1 MTKREFLDELR
12 RALSGLPEDDVS
24 ERVTFY
30 GEMID
35 DRIEDGIP
43 EETAVAQIGDVYAIA
58 SQIVEETPLA
68 KLVKEKIRPKR
79 KMKAWEI
86 VLLALGSPLWVA
98 LIAAAF
104 AVTLSLFAVLI
115 AGLIVLWA
123 VFGALCGCALG
134 GILGGIVFIVR
145 GNVLPGVAALGAG
158 VALAGLTVLAFFFC
172 RAATGEIIFLIKGSV
187 ILIKNCF
194 IKKEEE

>member
-1 MTKREFLDELR
+1 MTKLEFLEELR
-12 RALSGLPEDDVS
+12 RALSGLPEEDIS

-43 EETAVAQIGDVYAIA
+43 EETAVAEIGDVYAIA

-86 VLLALGSPLWVA
+86 VLLALGSPIWLALLASLLAVA
-98 LIAAAF
+98 T
-104 AVTLSLFAVLI
+104 AVFAVLVSV
-115 AGLIVLWA
+115 AIVFWALWA
-123 VFGALCGCALG
+123 ALCACALG
-134 GILGGIVFIVR
+134 AIPAGVFFIIGGK
-145 GNVLPGVAALGAG
+145 VLPGVAVIGAG
-158 VALAGLTVLAFFFC
+158 VALAGLAVFAFFVC
-172 RAATGEIIFLIKGSV
+172 RAVTEGIIFLIKGSV

-194 IKKEEE
+194 IKKEEA